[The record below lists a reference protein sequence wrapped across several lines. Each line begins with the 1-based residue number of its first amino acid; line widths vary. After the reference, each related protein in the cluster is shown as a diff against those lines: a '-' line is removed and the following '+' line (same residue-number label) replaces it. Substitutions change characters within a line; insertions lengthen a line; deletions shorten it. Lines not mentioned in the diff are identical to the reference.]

1 MSSRQKKL
9 LLWSGVLMV
18 LALVAQRIPMG
29 HKASITVGLFEV
41 LLAIGTGIAFGFAV
55 DDKDQRSE
63 IRGQKSEIRSQS
75 SDVRG

>member
-29 HKASITVGLFEV
+29 HKASITVGLVEV
-41 LLAIGTGIAFGFAV
+41 LFAIGTGIAFGIAV
-55 DDKDQRSE
+55 DDKE
-63 IRGQKSEIRSQS
+63 GK
-75 SDVRG
+75 V